1 MCGVKEVYMF
11 RFRGICTELAPA
23 QCLWGAEIQ
32 TSVKSRFK
40 LIFKKYSPIIHY
52 LFWKHAMAP
61 NKSVFQYFGQ
71 RCQNLSSTSKTKK
84 QYKFQWKGSHEAWSN
99 LMDNWCDNNQT
110 SRSSYLSWAWC
121 QYATWATAS
130 LPDHQGRILAPACCI

>member
-1 MCGVKEVYMF
+1 MQYKHVVCSVQCSMCSVKEVYMF

-40 LIFKKYSPIIHY
+40 LILKKYSPIIHY

-61 NKSVFQYFGQ
+61 NKSVFSIFWTKVSKFVQYVKNKKTIQVSVKKGL
-71 RCQNLSSTSKTKK
+71 LSE
-84 QYKFQWKGSHEAWSN
+84 F
-99 LMDNWCDNNQT
+99 
-110 SRSSYLSWAWC
+110 YLV
-121 QYATWATAS
+121 T
-130 LPDHQGRILAPACCI
+130 